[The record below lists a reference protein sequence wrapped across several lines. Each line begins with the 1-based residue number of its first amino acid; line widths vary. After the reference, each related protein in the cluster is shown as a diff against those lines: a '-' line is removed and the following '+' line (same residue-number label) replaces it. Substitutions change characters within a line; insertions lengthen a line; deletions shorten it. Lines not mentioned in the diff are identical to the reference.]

1 MLIDKLNLELLLL
14 IIINIDCHAPI
25 LSWLAMTYNEA
36 RRGIALA
43 EKPLKHTP
51 DEAPFG
57 RGLVQIFTGEGK
69 GKTSAAL
76 GTVVRALGQ
85 NLKVC
90 IIVFMKGNYP
100 YSEWTFLSRFPEV
113 RIERFGLNKFTD
125 QKNPDPEAI
134 AEAKKALAVAR
145 EAMLSGQY
153 NVMVLDEINIAT
165 AWKLVET
172 DEVVRLIQEKP
183 PEVELI
189 LTGRYADGRLIQLA
203 DMVTECL
210 KIKHPYDEGIKA
222 RKGLDY

>member
-1 MLIDKLNLELLLL
+1 
-14 IIINIDCHAPI
+14 
-25 LSWLAMTYNEA
+25 
-36 RRGIALA
+36 LA

-51 DEAPFG
+51 DEIPFG

-125 QKNPDPEAI
+125 RENPDPEAI
-134 AEAKKALAVAR
+134 AEAKKALTAAR
-145 EAMLSGQY
+145 EAMFSGQY
-153 NVMVLDEINIAT
+153 SVIVLDEVNIAT
-165 AWKLVET
+165 AWRLIEP
-172 DEVVRLIQEKP
+172 DEVVSLIQEKP
-183 PEVELI
+183 SEVELI
-189 LTGRYADGRLIQLA
+189 LTGRYADERLIQLA